1 MWFLGKDEML
11 RAQGINITEQIQE
24 IPLESKKEKILTEN
38 NISDKNKRKL
48 YSHENTYPFLI
59 FSFVNSSQTFLTE
72 LRGDLKK

>member
-1 MWFLGKDEML
+1 MWLLGKDEML
-11 RAQGINITEQIQE
+11 RAQGINITEQIEE
-24 IPLESKKEKILTEN
+24 IPLESKKKINLAEK

>member
-1 MWFLGKDEML
+1 ML
-11 RAQGINITEQIQE
+11 RAQGINITEQIAE
-24 IPLESKKEKILTEN
+24 IPSESKMKKILAEN
-38 NISDKNKRKL
+38 NISHISDKSKRKL